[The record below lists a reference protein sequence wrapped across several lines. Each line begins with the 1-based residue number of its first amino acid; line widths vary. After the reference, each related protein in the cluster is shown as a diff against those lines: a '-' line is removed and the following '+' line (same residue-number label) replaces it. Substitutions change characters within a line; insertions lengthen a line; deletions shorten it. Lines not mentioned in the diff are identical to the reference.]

1 MKIAFF
7 DIEDWEVEHIKK
19 NIKGHELKFFKESI
33 SKNNISLIK
42 NYDAIA
48 SFIYAKLDKK
58 ILDRLPKLKLIA
70 TMSTGYDHI
79 DLKECNKRK
88 IMVCNVPYYGENTV
102 AEHTFALILALS
114 RKIYPSI
121 QRTKMGLFD
130 VNGLRGFDLKD
141 KTIGLIGTG
150 HISFHVARIAKGFEM
165 KIIGYDIFKNK
176 DMIKLGLKYV
186 SLNELLKKSD
196 IISLHL
202 PLNKSTFH
210 IINSKNIKTLK
221 NNSIII
227 NTARG
232 GLIETSALGKSL
244 ASGKLLGAGLDVL
257 EEEGC
262 IKHEDELL
270 RKKFRKPCN
279 IKTLLENHVLMK
291 LDNVIITPH
300 NAFNSQEALQRII
313 DVTIENIKAFHNG
326 KTFNAVKQ

>member
-1 MKIAFF
+1 MSRTIVLDHAQNASSDISNGTIMKIAFF

-165 KIIGYDIFKNK
+165 KIIGYDIRLDMAFK
-176 DMIKLGLKYV
+176 
-186 SLNELLKKSD
+186 
-196 IISLHL
+196 
-202 PLNKSTFH
+202 
-210 IINSKNIKTLK
+210 
-221 NNSIII
+221 
-227 NTARG
+227 
-232 GLIETSALGKSL
+232 
-244 ASGKLLGAGLDVL
+244 
-257 EEEGC
+257 
-262 IKHEDELL
+262 
-270 RKKFRKPCN
+270 
-279 IKTLLENHVLMK
+279 
-291 LDNVIITPH
+291 IITSNGINNIFH
-300 NAFNSQEALQRII
+300 MGNNWAFTTPGTSDKFKFLFHLYFPFFSSLSITVEIFLLILDFLRFRQEL
-313 DVTIENIKAFHNG
+313 DKNWL
-326 KTFNAVKQ
+326 